1 MSKHIKSYKPHE
13 EVMVWNED
21 KDLIP
26 IEYRPP
32 DPPPLETI
40 EGYGLPPH
48 EQFWR
53 HKPLPAK
60 LQKINDMQKDEEGN
74 ELTPRLKMKILE
86 KDSDYYREEIDYIE
100 KEWERRENGFWF
112 FNNGVPTMITGHH
125 YWQLQWWPIDG
136 APPDYRN
143 YDRRW
148 FWFWHMVYEDDNC
161 FGFNNPKPRR
171 VGATIKVCGIKA
183 DCASSQ
189 PYFTAGLQSKDEKH
203 AEEVHFMNTYEPFRT
218 VPFFF
223 QPVTDSGNNTWK
235 EIRFFSPTSKQNLD
249 RNQPALNS
257 FIDYKD
263 SGVTSYDGTKR
274 WLIHNDEPGKC
285 FSINTPILM
294 FDGSVKMVQD
304 IVVGDLVMGPDSTS
318 RTVLSL
324 GRGRD
329 TMYDVIPNKGDSWG
343 CNQHHILSL
352 KSATSMHLWKG
363 VKKGDVINISV
374 KDYLQLSKLR
384 QKHLVQYRVD
394 IDFPSVS
401 TPIDPYLLGVWLG
414 DGSSNCASIN
424 ICNTDTAILNK
435 IDTIIKPYGL
445 HLSEHHN
452 KRKSGSTNYNIST
465 GIRGRSNHFL
475 NLLRDHN
482 LESNKHIPK
491 EYLIN
496 SRAVRLQ
503 LLAGLIDTDGHRS
516 DGYYEIVQVRKELSE
531 QIVFLCQSLGYYTKL
546 KEKKTSI
553 KSTGFKGSA
562 FRITI
567 YGNNLSEIPCQV
579 DRKKMPVDSTNKNRR
594 NPQHVGFQLVEKG
607 EGDYYGFT
615 LDKDHLF
622 LLGDFTVTHN
632 TVEIDINERV
642 RVQIPCLTNI
652 ERGTSRKGKMINTS
666 TTGEMDR
673 GGGKM
678 FKKLCDASDYHKRD
692 ANGMTE
698 SGLYTLF
705 QSAKEGM
712 EGIDPI
718 TKKPFIDK
726 FGNANEAA
734 IERYLINK
742 RESKR
747 DAGDIAGY
755 IEECR
760 QYPLHYA
767 DCWKTSARQCIF
779 NLLKIEERLD
789 YYRNGNPDKI
799 QGNFEWI
806 AGPDSKVRWVPCDN
820 GRWFITWNF
829 KDPSHANRMYI
840 DENGVKSPANKTK
853 FIAGGDPFKF
863 DKTKK
868 TKRSD
873 GAGAVFY
880 KYDGAVD
887 SNKENTSQWES
898 NRFVCTYSN
907 RPPTKEDYGEDMIMM
922 CVYFGCEMYPEMN
935 VTFLADYF
943 QQRGYGGYLYYKFD
957 PMTGKYAKEPGENTH
972 VKQVQQ
978 IFSVIQSYIEHH
990 ALREKHDELLS
1001 QWKELVDDLQD
1012 YDLSVATGYAL
1023 IGAGDMSFIYEE
1035 PTNVE
1040 PDILNYYQRFKYEG
1054 DTYSR

>member
-1 MSKHIKSYKPHE
+1 MSKHIKHYKPHE

-26 IEYRPP
+26 IEYRLP

-86 KDSDYYREEIDYIE
+86 KDPDYYREEIKYIE
-100 KEWERRENGFWF
+100 DEWERRENGFWF

-183 DCASSQ
+183 DCTSSQ

-249 RNQPALNS
+249 RNQTALNS

-274 WLIHNDEPGKC
+274 WLIHNDEPGK
-285 FSINTPILM
+285 
-294 FDGSVKMVQD
+294 
-304 IVVGDLVMGPDSTS
+304 
-318 RTVLSL
+318 
-324 GRGRD
+324 
-329 TMYDVIPNKGDSWG
+329 
-343 CNQHHILSL
+343 
-352 KSATSMHLWKG
+352 
-363 VKKGDVINISV
+363 
-374 KDYLQLSKLR
+374 
-384 QKHLVQYRVD
+384 
-394 IDFPSVS
+394 
-401 TPIDPYLLGVWLG
+401 
-414 DGSSNCASIN
+414 
-424 ICNTDTAILNK
+424 
-435 IDTIIKPYGL
+435 
-445 HLSEHHN
+445 
-452 KRKSGSTNYNIST
+452 
-465 GIRGRSNHFL
+465 
-475 NLLRDHN
+475 
-482 LESNKHIPK
+482 
-491 EYLIN
+491 
-496 SRAVRLQ
+496 
-503 LLAGLIDTDGHRS
+503 
-516 DGYYEIVQVRKELSE
+516 
-531 QIVFLCQSLGYYTKL
+531 
-546 KEKKTSI
+546 
-553 KSTGFKGSA
+553 
-562 FRITI
+562 
-567 YGNNLSEIPCQV
+567 
-579 DRKKMPVDSTNKNRR
+579 
-594 NPQHVGFQLVEKG
+594 
-607 EGDYYGFT
+607 
-615 LDKDHLF
+615 
-622 LLGDFTVTHN
+622 

-698 SGLYTLF
+698 SGLYMLF

-718 TKKPFIDK
+718 TRKPFIDK

-734 IERYLINK
+734 IERYLLNR
-742 RESKR
+742 REAKR
-747 DAGDIAGY
+747 DSGDIAGY
-755 IEECR
+755 IELCR
-760 QYPLHYA
+760 MYPLHYA

-789 YYRNGNPDKI
+789 YFRNGNPEKI

-887 SNKENTSQWES
+887 LNKENTSQWES